1 MIHIPVDAKT
11 MKVNIRSMK
20 SYISSR
26 TILLVGSSP
35 NFPNGVIDDIEAISN
50 LGLRYEIPV
59 HVDACLGGFLV
70 PFMGE
75 SGNPIPVT
83 DFRLKGVSAISAD
96 THKYAFAPKGS
107 SVIMYSDVK
116 YRHHQFSIQTDWPG
130 GVYASP
136 TISGSRAG
144 GVIATCWA
152 AMLYHGRE
160 GYVDATSRIM
170 KVTRYLKEEISK
182 IDSVFIFGDPL
193 MSVIAIGSHEF
204 NILEMSEQMTKR
216 GWNLNTLQ
224 FPAGFHVCVTLMHT
238 IDGVAER
245 MIEDMKDIASILKK
259 SPKTK
264 LTGQAAVYGMAAA
277 LPDRSLISDIA
288 LHYMDSYYST
298 KLN

>member
-1 MIHIPVDAKT
+1 
-11 MKVNIRSMK
+11 MKVNIVKMK

-35 NFPNGVIDDIEAISN
+35 NFPNGVIDDVEAISN
-50 LGLRYEIPV
+50 LGLRYNIPV

-70 PFMGE
+70 PFMKE
-75 SGNPIPVT
+75 SGYPIPVT

-107 SVIMYSDVK
+107 SVIMYSDIK

-144 GVIATCWA
+144 GIIATCWA
-152 AMLYHGRE
+152 AMLYHGKE
-160 GYVDATSRIM
+160 GYVESTQRIM
-170 KVTRYLKEEISK
+170 KTTRYLKQEISK
-182 IDSVFIFGDPL
+182 IDDVFIYGDPL
-193 MSVIAIGSHEF
+193 MSVIAVGSNSF
-204 NILEMSEQMTKR
+204 NVLEMSEQMTRK

-224 FPAGFHVCVTLMHT
+224 FPPGFHICVTLMHT
-238 IDGVAER
+238 IDGVADQ
-245 MIEDMKDIASILKK
+245 MIQDIKQIASMLKK

-277 LPDRSLISDIA
+277 LPDRSLISEIA
-288 LHYMDSYYST
+288 LHYLDAYYST
-298 KLN
+298 QLN

>member
-1 MIHIPVDAKT
+1 MIHIPVDEKT
-11 MKVNIRSMK
+11 MKVNVRTMK
-20 SYISSR
+20 SKISSR
-26 TILLVGSSP
+26 TVLIVGSSP
-35 NFPNGVIDDIEAISN
+35 NFPNGVIDDIEAISQ
-50 LGLRYEIPV
+50 LGLKYSIPV

-70 PFMGE
+70 PFMND

-83 DFRLKGVSAISAD
+83 DFRLPGVSAISAD

-107 SVIMYSDVK
+107 SVIMYSDLK

-152 AMLYHGRE
+152 SMLFHGRE
-160 GYVDATSRIM
+160 GYIDSTRRIM
-170 KVTRYLKEEISK
+170 KVTKYLKDEISK
-182 IDSVFIFGDPL
+182 IDDIFIFGDPL
-193 MSVIAIGSHEF
+193 MSVIAIGSNAF
-204 NILEMSEQMTKR
+204 NILEMSEQMTKK

-224 FPAGFHVCVTLMHT
+224 FPPGFHICVTLMHA
-238 IDGVAER
+238 IDGVAEQMVQDIR
-245 MIEDMKDIASILKK
+245 DIAEILKK

-288 LHYMDSYYST
+288 LHYMDAYYST